1 MADFLTL
8 GATLTEPKAD
18 PAAPFFAAAGPAFS
32 FPSSSFLAAIKLIL
46 ALLAAV
52 SLGSTELTLPPPAPP
67 APAPVVFGTGLALN
81 SVLFLAAS
89 AWASSSFFSRSSRA
103 AFIFAAMASP
113 GRVKLDLVGGLP
125 DLVGTK
131 PGLEV
136 ESFLP
141 VVRLV
146 AVVDGGG
153 GAAAAGC
160 VGLLVAVEVVSGVD
174 ESGLEALSVED
185 WG

>member
-1 MADFLTL
+1 
-8 GATLTEPKAD
+8 
-18 PAAPFFAAAGPAFS
+18 
-32 FPSSSFLAAIKLIL
+32 
-46 ALLAAV
+46 
-52 SLGSTELTLPPPAPP
+52 
-67 APAPVVFGTGLALN
+67 
-81 SVLFLAAS
+81 
-89 AWASSSFFSRSSRA
+89 
-103 AFIFAAMASP
+103 
-113 GRVKLDLVGGLP
+113 VGGLP

-136 ESFLP
+136 ESFLL

-153 GAAAAGC
+153 ADG

-185 WG
+185 RG